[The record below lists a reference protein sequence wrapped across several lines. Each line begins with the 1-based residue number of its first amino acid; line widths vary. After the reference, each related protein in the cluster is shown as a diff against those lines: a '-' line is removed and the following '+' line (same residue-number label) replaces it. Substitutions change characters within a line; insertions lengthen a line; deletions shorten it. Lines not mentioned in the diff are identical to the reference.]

1 MSTLVTQ
8 PSGIV
13 TSLLGTD
20 LYKLTMLQALLTSH
34 PDADGEYTFLC
45 RSKTAYPLAELVDE
59 VNAELDHLCTLSFSA
74 EELARLRTL
83 RFLKSHLIDFLSIF
97 RFQRRFIEVTAEG
110 NDLRV
115 VAKGPI
121 IHVMGFEIFV
131 LQIVNELY
139 FRRLPEQG
147 VLDEARRRLYD
158 KIELVKGCPEA
169 MDPGDPFLF
178 FDFGLRRR
186 YSSAWQTEVATI
198 LAKELPLN
206 FRGTSNVQLAFNLGL
221 TPIGTMAHEYLQAY
235 QAFGFRLADSLK
247 AALEG
252 WVQEFRGDLGYA
264 LTDVVGLDAFLR
276 YFDLYFA
283 KLFDGLRHDSGDPF
297 LFGERCIDHYRSLRI
312 DPLSKI
318 LTFSDSLD
326 FVKALALFT
335 HFRKRIRTNYGIG
348 TFLMND
354 TPHAPLNI
362 VMKLTRCN
370 GQPVAK
376 LSDSPGK
383 TMCQDQEYVAYLRKV
398 FSVPVPA

>member
-1 MSTLVTQ
+1 
-8 PSGIV
+8 
-13 TSLLGTD
+13 
-20 LYKLTMLQALLTSH
+20 
-34 PDADGEYTFLC
+34 
-45 RSKTAYPLAELVDE
+45 
-59 VNAELDHLCTLSFSA
+59 
-74 EELARLRTL
+74 
-83 RFLKSHLIDFLSIF
+83 
-97 RFQRRFIEVTAEG
+97 
-110 NDLRV
+110 
-115 VAKGPI
+115 
-121 IHVMGFEIFV
+121 
-131 LQIVNELY
+131 
-139 FRRLPEQG
+139 
-147 VLDEARRRLYD
+147 
-158 KIELVKGCPEA
+158 
-169 MDPGDPFLF
+169 
-178 FDFGLRRR
+178 
-186 YSSAWQTEVATI
+186 
-198 LAKELPLN
+198 
-206 FRGTSNVQLAFNLGL
+206 
-221 TPIGTMAHEYLQAY
+221 MAHEYLQAY